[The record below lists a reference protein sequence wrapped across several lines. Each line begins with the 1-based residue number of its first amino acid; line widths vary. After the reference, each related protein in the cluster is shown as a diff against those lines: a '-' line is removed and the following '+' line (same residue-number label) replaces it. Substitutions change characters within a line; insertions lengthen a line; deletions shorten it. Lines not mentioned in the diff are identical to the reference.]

1 MYFLLIFFL
10 FCIYIKMGFD
20 LMDWC
25 DKNQNI
31 CIFLLALVVLQC
43 TGYLTKILN
52 MFGLEGFDNLL
63 DGGSNG
69 PVKVQAPI
77 GVGKGTVPDL
87 GIGSQASSGVGTIAA
102 SEELGHN
109 ETQQAVTGLGRTP
122 ATCYPQQKLKPEDL
136 LPTDESKAIQEFN
149 IAKPVGEGI
158 LQGVNMLDS
167 TYHVGINTVGQSLRN
182 ANLQLRSE
190 PPNPQVN
197 VSPWMNTTI
206 GPDLPRRPLEIG
218 ENCPASL

>member
-1 MYFLLIFFL
+1 
-10 FCIYIKMGFD
+10 MGFD

-31 CIFLLALVVLQC
+31 CIFLLALIVLQC

-52 MFGLEGFDNLL
+52 MFGLEGLDNMPS
-63 DGGSNG
+63 GNGS
-69 PVKVQAPI
+69 VV
-77 GVGKGTVPDL
+77 VGRKPEMMSADPT
-87 GIGSQASSGVGTIAA
+87 IGSMASRGVGTIAA

-109 ETQQAVTGLGRTP
+109 EVQKAVTGLGRTP
-122 ATCYPQQKLKPEDL
+122 STCYPQQKLKPADL

-149 IAKPVGEGI
+149 IAKPVGEGV

-167 TYHVGINTVGQSLRN
+167 TYHVGVNTVGQSLRN

-218 ENCPASL
+218 ESCPAGSQ

>member
-1 MYFLLIFFL
+1 
-10 FCIYIKMGFD
+10 MGFD

-25 DKNQNI
+25 NDNQNI
-31 CIFLLALVVLQC
+31 CIFVLVVIVLQC

-52 MFGLEGFDNLL
+52 MVGLEGFGLEDLS
-63 DGGSNG
+63 SNG
-69 PVKVQAPI
+69 D
-77 GVGKGTVPDL
+77 GSGK
-87 GIGSQASSGVGTIAA
+87 IAA
-102 SEELGHN
+102 SEQSGFN
-109 ETQQAVTGLGRTP
+109 EVQQAVTGLGRTP
-122 ATCYPQQKLKPEDL
+122 SSCYPQQKWKPEDL

-158 LQGVNMLDS
+158 LQGVNMLDAS
-167 TYHVGINTVGQSLRN
+167 YHVGVNTVGQSLRN
-182 ANLQLRSE
+182 ANRQVRSE

-218 ENCPASL
+218 ESCPVSQ

>member
-1 MYFLLIFFL
+1 
-10 FCIYIKMGFD
+10 MGFD

-25 DKNQNI
+25 NKNQSI
-31 CIFLLALVVLQC
+31 CIFILVLVVLQC

-52 MFGLEGFDNLL
+52 MCGLEGFEVGNDLL
-63 DGGSNG
+63 GD
-69 PVKVQAPI
+69 
-77 GVGKGTVPDL
+77 
-87 GIGSQASSGVGTIAA
+87 SSGGNGTIAA
-102 SEELGHN
+102 SEPLGQN
-109 ETQQAVTGLGRTP
+109 ESQQAVTDLGRTP
-122 ATCYPQQKLKPEDL
+122 SSCYPQQKLKPEDL

-149 IAKPVGEGI
+149 IAQPVGEGI
-158 LQGVNMLDS
+158 LADVNLLDAGA
-167 TYHVGINTVGQSLRN
+167 HIGINSVGQSLRN

-218 ENCPASL
+218 ESCSA